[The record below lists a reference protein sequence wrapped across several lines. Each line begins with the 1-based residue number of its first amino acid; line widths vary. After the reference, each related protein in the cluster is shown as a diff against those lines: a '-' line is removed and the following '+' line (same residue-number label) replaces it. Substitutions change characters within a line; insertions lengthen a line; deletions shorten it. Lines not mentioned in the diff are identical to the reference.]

1 MQQAQ
6 IEIPVD
12 ILAQQVGDGGC
23 GWTIN
28 WCSSIAGTIA
38 PRNGNTDQTITSTRF
53 ETVYFHQQPT
63 QHLAQRLNID
73 EFFAEVS

>member
-1 MQQAQ
+1 MALLRCLRFMQQAQ

-28 WCSSIAGTIA
+28 WCGSVPCTIA
-38 PRNGNTDQTITSTRF
+38 P
-53 ETVYFHQQPT
+53 
-63 QHLAQRLNID
+63 
-73 EFFAEVS
+73 